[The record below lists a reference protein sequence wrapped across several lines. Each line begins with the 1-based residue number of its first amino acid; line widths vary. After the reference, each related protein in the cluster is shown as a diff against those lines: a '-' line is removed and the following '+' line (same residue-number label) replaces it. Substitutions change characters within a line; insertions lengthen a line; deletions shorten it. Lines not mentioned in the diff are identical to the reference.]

1 MAAFMRIII
10 DGDGCPVR
18 KIVIAV
24 GKEKNIEVIIV
35 QSIEHNIKDEAT
47 DIVRFITVDNSYQS
61 ADMKI
66 ANIILAGDILI
77 TGDYGLAALALGKRS
92 LVISPSGKIFNNGNM
107 DQMLFE
113 RHISASAR
121 RMGKRTKGPAPR
133 TKKDDEKFTTGLRF
147 LIEGRKEDG
156 FKI

>member
-1 MAAFMRIII
+1 MKIII

-18 KIVIAV
+18 KLVIAE
-24 GKEKNIEVIIV
+24 GKAHNIEVVVV
-35 QSIEHNIKDEAT
+35 QSIEHNIKEEET
-47 DIVRFITVDNSYQS
+47 QLLSFITVDNSYQS

-66 ANIILAGDILI
+66 VNITEADDLII
-77 TGDYGLAALALGKRS
+77 TGDYGLAALALGKKAKA
-92 LVISPSGKIFNNGNM
+92 LSPSGKIYTNDNM

-133 TKKDDEKFTTGLRF
+133 TKQDDEHFLYSLR
-147 LIEGRKEDG
+147 
-156 FKI
+156 KILMKTNKDEL